1 MANQI
6 FSNAQA
12 LNHEVKIIAG
22 TIEGGAA
29 APGSLSDATLTGLGF
44 RVEKHG
50 SEDGVITVTVDD
62 GLYVSLMSASYT
74 VGPGITAPTT
84 AQVFANNLD
93 VDGSVDLLLM
103 QESAGDLVWVPHNLD
118 ENEQVQFVF
127 ILRTASNDVR

>member
-1 MANQI
+1 M
-6 FSNAQA
+6 
-12 LNHEVKIIAG
+12 
-22 TIEGGAA
+22 
-29 APGSLSDATLTGLGF
+29 
-44 RVEKHG
+44 
-50 SEDGVITVTVDD
+50 
-62 GLYVSLMSASYT
+62 
-74 VGPGITAPTT
+74 GPGITAPTT